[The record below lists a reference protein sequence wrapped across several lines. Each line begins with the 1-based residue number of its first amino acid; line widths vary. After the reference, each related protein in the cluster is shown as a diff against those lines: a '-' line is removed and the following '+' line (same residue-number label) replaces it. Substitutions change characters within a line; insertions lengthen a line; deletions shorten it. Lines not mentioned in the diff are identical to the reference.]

1 MSLSRDSCQGWL
13 GAFPASFLLPLYFL
27 VYVSLYSLGP
37 YLRIDCYSRL
47 RFLTGFV
54 AIILGM
60 GSPHSF
66 RLSNR

>member
-1 MSLSRDSCQGWL
+1 MSL

-47 RFLTGFV
+47 RFLT
-54 AIILGM
+54 ILHTYELVSTQVLSLLC
-60 GSPHSF
+60 SPGGQ
-66 RLSNR
+66 